1 MTSKAVSVWL
11 PQVFFESALIVV
23 SILVALGLDEWR
35 ENRQNAEVI
44 RHALSTFLSEVQQ
57 NKARVED
64 SAPFNEGLRNV
75 MHSHYIEDDIES
87 VDDFVSMLESYSPAV
102 LQSTAWETAL
112 ATGSLAKMDY
122 NLVAALSLTYSLQGR
137 YQQANRAGVTE
148 LTSPQNLAEGRL
160 KLSVYNS
167 VRYLDNITAMESEL
181 GVVYDEAASVLR
193 NELDRIDEDLNV
205 RPARSQTDLS
215 AELAHP

>member
-1 MTSKAVSVWL
+1 MTSKATSVWL
-11 PQVFFESALIVV
+11 PQVLFESALIVV

-44 RHALSTFLSEVQQ
+44 RHALSTFLNEVEQ
-57 NKARVED
+57 NQARIED

-75 MHSHYIEDDIES
+75 MQSHYLEDDIES

-122 NLVAALSLTYSLQGR
+122 NLVAAMSLTYSLQGR
-137 YQQANRAGVTE
+137 YQQASRGGMGE

-160 KLSVYNS
+160 KLAVYNS
-167 VRYLDNITAMESEL
+167 VRFLENITGMETDL
-181 GVVYDEAASVLR
+181 VVVYNEAASVIQ
-193 NELDRIDEDLNV
+193 NELDRTSEEGMANAAD
-205 RPARSQTDLS
+205 R
-215 AELAHP
+215 

>member
-1 MTSKAVSVWL
+1 
-11 PQVFFESALIVV
+11 
-23 SILVALGLDEWR
+23 
-35 ENRQNAEVI
+35 
-44 RHALSTFLSEVQQ
+44 
-57 NKARVED
+57 
-64 SAPFNEGLRNV
+64 
-75 MHSHYIEDDIES
+75 
-87 VDDFVSMLESYSPAV
+87 MLESYSPAV